1 MEVLSIF
8 STDLWAIEI
17 LRIKLY
23 SNKQLYI
30 DNVAPDTVSLK
41 DVNTNRNVYYFNYL
55 PQDIQHELSYN
66 FTKEDKLIIETFF
79 NCTVYYLFYLSYRDH
94 NSINQFI
101 SEYYILLKETNESLV
116 NSVLI
121 NHPFDGFLSKND
133 FNV

>member
-30 DNVAPDTVSLK
+30 DNVAPDTVYLK
-41 DVNTNRNVYYFNYL
+41 DLNTNRNVYYFNYL

-66 FTKEDKLIIETFF
+66 L
-79 NCTVYYLFYLSYRDH
+79 
-94 NSINQFI
+94 
-101 SEYYILLKETNESLV
+101 
-116 NSVLI
+116 
-121 NHPFDGFLSKND
+121 G
-133 FNV
+133 